1 MISFGGS
8 VLGVVP
14 HRHGCVGSLAA
25 WQHDYN
31 GEPPPPQPRATALL
45 QPRAAAAA
53 ALCHRRCSFMPPPLQ
68 PRATTAAN
76 TAAALCHRCC
86 SLVPPPLVQPG
97 PSLAPCCRSCLQHH
111 HSFNLISPL
120 TSQPQHVSTRAT
132 SPRQPL
138 ASCQDSLLPA
148 AASCAAAAAVWYMV
162 DTILARPPLCR
173 TEAAERRSSGLDSML
188 TASSRGARFFDRQA
202 ARVQGVVLSGL
213 ILPPRRARQATSSTT

>member
-1 MISFGGS
+1 MTWHFDVHRPCSHSPSRPASAAMISFGGS
-8 VLGVVP
+8 VLGA

-31 GEPPPPQPRATALL
+31 GDAPPPQPRATALL

-132 SPRQPL
+132 SPRQHL

-148 AASCAAAAAVWYMV
+148 AASCAAAAVYGIWSMPYSR
-162 DTILARPPLCR
+162 D
-173 TEAAERRSSGLDSML
+173 RRS
-188 TASSRGARFFDRQA
+188 A
-202 ARVQGVVLSGL
+202 ALKRLSGD
-213 ILPPRRARQATSSTT
+213 LPGWTAF